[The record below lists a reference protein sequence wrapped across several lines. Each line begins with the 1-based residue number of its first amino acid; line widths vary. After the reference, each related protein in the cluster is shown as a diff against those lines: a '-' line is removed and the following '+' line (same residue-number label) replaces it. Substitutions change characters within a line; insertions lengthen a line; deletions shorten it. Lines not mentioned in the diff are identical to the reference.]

1 MARSQKTL
9 SRWLRLTGLIYGL
22 GALNFMIRPESP
34 TDSLGQVTGQPMER
48 EEPGMYH
55 ALAVA
60 YMATISA
67 MSLSA
72 AADPEERSSLIP
84 PLLVAKAVSSAGMLY
99 RFKATGRPGYA
110 AGAVLDAALFG
121 ITAGLSAGAR

>member
-1 MARSQKTL
+1 LKV
-9 SRWLRLTGLIYGL
+9 TGIVYGL
-22 GALNFMIRPESP
+22 GALNFMARPHSP
-34 TDSLGQVTGQPMER
+34 TDSLGQMTGQPMER

-67 MSLSA
+67 MSLA
-72 AADPEERSSLIP
+72 AASDPEGNRGLIP
-84 PLLVAKAVSSAGMLY
+84 PLLVAKAASSAALLY
-99 RFKATGRPGYA
+99 RFKVTGRPGYA

-121 ITAGLSAGAR
+121 VTAGLNARSS